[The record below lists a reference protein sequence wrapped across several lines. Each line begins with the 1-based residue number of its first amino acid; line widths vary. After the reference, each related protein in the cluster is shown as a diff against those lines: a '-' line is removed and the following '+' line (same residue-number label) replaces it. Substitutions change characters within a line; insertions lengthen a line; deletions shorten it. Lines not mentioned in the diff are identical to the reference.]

1 MPIIEETEITII
13 ETIDDVPSTPM
24 WRRWLVVMTASLL
37 FFYTFLQLNMFNTI
51 SGNLMRDF
59 AINATKFSELSAL
72 YFYGNFFL
80 LFPAGVLLD
89 RFSTRHLILLAMSI
103 AIVTMFGFAF
113 SYSIFW
119 LSINRFFSGIT
130 GAFAFLSAIRLAS
143 RWFDAKHMA
152 LASGFIIT
160 IAMIGGMIAQTPV
173 EILSNANG
181 WRTTIMSMGW
191 LGIAIFI
198 LMFFVI
204 HNWPAEATTKQYENE
219 LRRTGFWKSIQMVVF
234 NRYNWLGGA
243 YTALMNLPIV
253 LLGAL
258 WGSMY
263 LVNAEHISP
272 TQASYVITMIFLG
285 TIVGSPFV
293 GWISDRLE
301 TRVLPMAGGALLS
314 LITILIIIFI
324 PHLSMMTLLTL
335 FFLLGLLTSAQVL
348 SYPTIAEL
356 NSPLLTGSAI
366 SVISLVIM
374 ASGFIFQ
381 PVFGWLLDLQW
392 KHILIK
398 KIPIYSIQD
407 FHHALIIMPIAFVA
421 SIGVAFLLKETNCRS
436 QITMD
441 DIL

>member
-1 MPIIEETEITII
+1 
-13 ETIDDVPSTPM
+13 
-24 WRRWLVVMTASLL
+24 
-37 FFYTFLQLNMFNTI
+37 
-51 SGNLMRDF
+51 
-59 AINATKFSELSAL
+59 
-72 YFYGNFFL
+72 
-80 LFPAGVLLD
+80 
-89 RFSTRHLILLAMSI
+89 
-103 AIVTMFGFAF
+103 
-113 SYSIFW
+113 
-119 LSINRFFSGIT
+119 
-130 GAFAFLSAIRLAS
+130 
-143 RWFDAKHMA
+143 
-152 LASGFIIT
+152 
-160 IAMIGGMIAQTPV
+160 
-173 EILSNANG
+173 
-181 WRTTIMSMGW
+181 
-191 LGIAIFI
+191 
-198 LMFFVI
+198 
-204 HNWPAEATTKQYENE
+204 
-219 LRRTGFWKSIQMVVF
+219 
-234 NRYNWLGGA
+234 
-243 YTALMNLPIV
+243 
-253 LLGAL
+253 
-258 WGSMY
+258 
-263 LVNAEHISP
+263 
-272 TQASYVITMIFLG
+272 
-285 TIVGSPFV
+285 
-293 GWISDRLE
+293 
-301 TRVLPMAGGALLS
+301 MAGGALLS